1 MKKLSL
7 FLIIA
12 LILGLCSCTH
22 THQYTPKVV
31 APTCTAD
38 GYTEFICSCG
48 DRYQSNITAAGHTE
62 QQLPAKDATCLLDG
76 LTEGKV
82 CSVCGAVLS
91 PQESI
96 NATGHTYGDWTVAK
110 QPTLTE
116 PGQKVKQCAACGDQ
130 LSEEIPKLDDPGD
143 EEYEV
148 EYALEGGHFLGEYAS
163 IEELGDEFLAD
174 FNKYGDAAAAKETF
188 QADSTAA
195 VKVALANPEMLEK
208 WNSLWVYMLQHLR
221 EYNEGKN
228 SSYITDTYPILERMI
243 RGDTT
248 AIGVSPNARTSIRSY
263 IHGVLNSMKGCGDEN
278 ATFAA
283 FSPDFSSSAVQE
295 EFLKHQYNLTATLAN
310 GEALAQPI
318 KEGYQFVGWENKYG
332 EIIST
337 ASCHGILIA
346 RWKEVN
352 PVEKIQ
358 ITNKTSEIGVL
369 ETYRLTWKIE
379 PENAGNTGVHFVSDN
394 PAVAEIDENGSITA
408 HSVGEVT
415 FRIISESEKG
425 YIDSSGNNSRVF
437 RYKL

>member
-22 THQYTPKVV
+22 THQYAPKVV

-38 GYTEFICSCG
+38 GYTDFICSCG

-195 VKVALANPEMLEK
+195 VKVALANPEMLETDT
-208 WNSLWVYMLQHLR
+208 
-221 EYNEGKN
+221 EI
-228 SSYITDTYPILERMI
+228 SSYTPSLEVTRQQNEISRIM
-243 RGDTT
+243 DS
-248 AIGVSPNARTSIRSY
+248 AEVDFDKA
-263 IHGVLNSMKGCGDEN
+263 KDEIM
-278 ATFAA
+278 
-283 FSPDFSSSAVQE
+283 
-295 EFLKHQYNLTATLAN
+295 H
-310 GEALAQPI
+310 LAQM
-318 KEGYQFVGWENKYG
+318 KYNCCTYNDKPLKT
-332 EIIST
+332 EHLT
-337 ASCHGILIA
+337 NILA
-346 RWKEVN
+346 DK
-352 PVEKIQ
+352 Q
-358 ITNKTSEIGVL
+358 QLFQL
-369 ETYRLTWKIE
+369 EY
-379 PENAGNTGVHFVSDN
+379 G
-394 PAVAEIDENGSITA
+394 
-408 HSVGEVT
+408 
-415 FRIISESEKG
+415 
-425 YIDSSGNNSRVF
+425 
-437 RYKL
+437 